1 MESRSPQ
8 ADPDS
13 REVSN
18 QMSTDK
24 NKKIVL
30 VKGSDLV
37 DPEKQDETI
46 NKILDDLLGP
56 EEKPAEDP
64 SPKDQDPK

>member
-1 MESRSPQ
+1 
-8 ADPDS
+8 
-13 REVSN
+13 
-18 QMSTDK
+18 MSTDK
-24 NKKIVL
+24 KKKIVL
-30 VKGSDLV
+30 VNGSDLV